1 LERAVPSIADHIENL
16 NHALTAE
23 ELGDFLNIS
32 AVTIYKH
39 AKVGRIPGCFRIGTC
54 VRFDPKAIAAWLRG
68 RR

>member
-1 LERAVPSIADHIENL
+1 MASIADLIEKL

-23 ELGDFLNIS
+23 ELGEFLNIS

-54 VRFDPKAIAAWLRG
+54 VRFDPKAVAEWLRG
-68 RR
+68 RL